1 MVRRRAES
9 AAAGGSGTERTADTR
24 EDDGHDGLHHH
35 LGLHL
40 RGTQHGG
47 GGAATEGGA
56 ASCALRFCVSAA
68 WARNGK
74 RGGRALWRGSLEMVA
89 RPTADFHVPYL
100 RRRPIGY
107 TSPFAVQAVCDRAGG
122 GGARSPHVPEDQR
135 EGGADEAEEG
145 RMRGAVGRIHRR
157 PAAAEA
163 IGATL

>member
-1 MVRRRAES
+1 MKPHITVHS
-9 AAAGGSGTERTADTR
+9 GQCTGGP
-24 EDDGHDGLHHH
+24 LNVNI
-35 LGLHL
+35 
-40 RGTQHGG
+40 
-47 GGAATEGGA
+47 
-56 ASCALRFCVSAA
+56 C
-68 WARNGK
+68 ARNGK
-74 RGGRALWRGSLEMVA
+74 RAGGRALWRGSLEMVA

-100 RRRPIGY
+100 WRRPIGY